1 MKEFIVTARNGIIR
15 FFYVNLLKRILF
27 LFDPERVHDW
37 FNAIGDFLGRHAFTR
52 GLTKALFDYSNPILE
67 QEVCGARYKNP
78 VGLAAGFDKN
88 GHLVRIIPSVGFGF
102 IEVGSI
108 TGEPCAGNPKPRLW
122 RLVKSKS
129 LAVYYGLK
137 NDGCEKIAERLRNIR
152 RTIPLGVSIAK
163 TNDPKLTSVDGIVKD
178 YAKSFRKLADIGD
191 YITLNLS
198 CPNLCGG
205 GGLINAELAEK
216 VLIGIRKF
224 RTEKPV
230 FMKISPDIDKKDVD
244 EMIEVALKYNIAGF
258 VCTNVTKNRN
268 NPKILDKNVP
278 SVGGLSGKVVEGL
291 SNKMLGYVY
300 KKSKGKLT
308 LIGCGG
314 IFTAEDAY
322 KKIKLGASLVQMIT
336 GMIYNGPQSI
346 SEINK
351 GLARLLKRD
360 GFANISEAIGVD
372 AR

>member
-1 MKEFIVTARNGIIR
+1 MKGLIVTIRNGIIR

-37 FNAIGDFLGRHAFTR
+37 FNSIGDFLGRHAFTR
-52 GLTKALFDYSNPILE
+52 WFTYVLFGYSNPILE
-67 QEVCGARYKNP
+67 QRRCGIDFKNP

-88 GHLVRIIPSVGFGF
+88 GHLVEIIPSVGFGF

-122 RLVKSKS
+122 RLVRSKS

-137 NDGCEKIAERLRNIR
+137 NDGCAKIAERLKTAR

-178 YAKSFRKLADIGD
+178 YVKSFRKLADIGD

-198 CPNLCGG
+198 CPNVCSGS
-205 GGLINAELAEK
+205 GLINAKLAEK

-230 FMKISPDIDKKDVD
+230 FMKISPDIDKKEVD
-244 EMIEVALKYNIAGF
+244 ELIETAFKHKIDGF
-258 VCTNVTKNRN
+258 VCTNLTKNRS
-268 NPKILDKNVP
+268 NPKIIDKNVP
-278 SVGGLSGKVVEGL
+278 AVGGLSGKVVEGL
-291 SNKMLGYVY
+291 SNKMLEYAY
-300 KKSKGKLT
+300 KRSKGKLT

-322 KKIKLGASLVQMIT
+322 KKIRLGASLVQVIT

-346 SEINK
+346 SEINQ
-351 GLARLLKRD
+351 GVVRLLKRD
-360 GFANISEAIGVD
+360 GFRNVSEAVGVD